1 VWHTLRFDVETFVD
15 TFLDQPV
22 DQRERPDRLRIP
34 QFSRLRGLVHPY
46 IEEGL
51 AGPREMAEIELE
63 DGTILLG
70 VSMSYFEFL
79 DEG

>member
-1 VWHTLRFDVETFVD
+1 MWHTIRFDVETL
-15 TFLDQPV
+15 LDQSV
-22 DQRERPDRLRIP
+22 GQRKRRERLRIP
-34 QFSRLRGLVHPY
+34 QFSKWRGLVHPY

-70 VSMSYFEFL
+70 VSMGYFEFL
-79 DEG
+79 DEV